1 MIRYRSPE
9 LVSLDRALAWLEGYH
24 GTIALEKL
32 GIRLKGDVLSWVE
45 CFALN
50 WLIIMDRAL
59 NFLEQNIPI
68 LPVRYEDLNS
78 NRFGIV
84 AQLFE
89 YCDLPNT
96 SVTPALKA
104 FERDSQAGTT
114 IARDQANRGN
124 VTTLDESDIAQ
135 IVAIVALHPVIKSP
149 DFIIPGTL

>member
-1 MIRYRSPE
+1 M
-9 LVSLDRALAWLEGYH
+9 
-24 GTIALEKL
+24 
-32 GIRLKGDVLSWVE
+32 
-45 CFALN
+45 
-50 WLIIMDRAL
+50 